1 MYVSSK
7 DSNHPFEP
15 NGLTK
20 GKWYFIEV
28 EQKFSQMEYH
38 YIIRINGETVR
49 DMINT
54 NPQEFI
60 EMKVYA
66 AKPWDNSAEQELFYS
81 LNLLSTKSF
90 LLKSNDLK
98 NH

>member
-38 YIIRINGETVR
+38 YNIRINGETVR

-66 AKPWDNSAEQELFYS
+66 AKPWDNSAEQEWFYS

>member
-7 DSNHPFEP
+7 DANHRFEP

-20 GKWYFIEV
+20 GKWYLVEV

-38 YIIRINGETVR
+38 YLIRINGETVR
-49 DMINT
+49 DQINK

-60 EMKVYA
+60 DMQVYA
-66 AKPWDNSAEQELFYS
+66 AKPWNDPAEQEGF
-81 LNLLSTKSF
+81 
-90 LLKSNDLK
+90 
-98 NH
+98 